1 MTDKQKEILT
11 TYLSNYQLDKFNGLN
26 DRGEFVNYPKRET
39 PEYYGIKGKIV
50 EDGIII
56 RETITKVI
64 YLDSNVP
71 SLSTIEQVTFRN
83 IQGFNI
89 IVKRELSV
97 DIDINIISLENYKAL
112 NYNKRAMD
120 ELYDDYDSFIREFK
134 ENGKTDNLK
143 KEYYITQYTKFL
155 KNNKS

>member
-1 MTDKQKEILT
+1 MTDKQKKILT
-11 TYLSNYQLDKFNGLN
+11 TYLSSYQLDKFNGLN
-26 DRGEFVNYPKRET
+26 DNEEFVNYPKRET

-50 EDGIII
+50 NDGIII
-56 RETITKVI
+56 RETITKVL
-64 YLDSNVP
+64 YMDNNLP

-83 IQGFNI
+83 IQGLNI
-89 IVKRELSV
+89 IVKRELTV
-97 DIDINIISLENYKAL
+97 DINMNIISLENYKAL

-120 ELYDDYDSFIREFK
+120 DLYNNYDNFIKEFK